1 MIAALLLA
9 ATIARAP
16 QPPETVADIRVHG
29 NASLPDEK
37 VIELAG
43 ASVGMVLQ
51 PDTLS
56 LIERRLKDSGRFDDV
71 EVRKRYRTL
80 EMDQVSLVLL
90 VHERPG
96 LTATGEPPSV
106 FRRIRNRL
114 MFLPIL
120 NYEDGYGWTYGGRT
134 SVIPAHGVRLSVPM
148 SWGATRR
155 ATLEAERA
163 FHTGPFT
170 RVFGTYGIAQRENP
184 FYHLDDT
191 RVEVS
196 GRAER
201 RLFGALVLG
210 AGAAHQDVTFGGV
223 TQPSQWTAG
232 ADVAFDTRDD
242 PAYPVDA
249 VVAGIAWDRLHTTS
263 DIDRVRYD
271 LRGFKRVFRQTVV
284 AGRAEYDTASA
295 PLPPY
300 EQWLLGGALLRGLP
314 AGTLAGDTRLAW
326 SLELRAPFSS
336 PLSAGRVGFDVF
348 LDGGVAVP
356 YGSKIGD
363 RHMERG
369 AGAGL
374 FLIVPFVKLNLD
386 VAHSLDGHGTRVH
399 FGTGF
404 TF

>member
-1 MIAALLLA
+1 MIGALVLA
-9 ATIARAP
+9 AAIAGAP
-16 QPPETVADIRVHG
+16 QPSETVAEIRVHG
-29 NASLPDEK
+29 NATIPDAK

-43 ASVGMVLQ
+43 VTMGMPLQ
-51 PDTLS
+51 PDSLS
-56 LIERRLKDSGRFDDV
+56 IIEHRLRDSGRFDEV
-71 EVRKRYRTL
+71 QVRKRYRTL
-80 EMDQVSLVLL
+80 EMDQVSIVLL

-96 LTATGEPPSV
+96 VTPSGEPPSV

-134 SVIPAHGVRLSVPM
+134 SLIPSHGVRLSVPL

-155 ATLEAERA
+155 ATLEAERT
-163 FHTGPFT
+163 FHSGPFT
-170 RVFGTYGIAQRENP
+170 RLFGTYGISQRENP
-184 FYHLDDT
+184 FFELDDR

-210 AGAAHQDVTFGGV
+210 AGAAHQDVTFGGI
-223 TQPSQWTAG
+223 TQPSQWTTG
-232 ADVAFDTRDD
+232 ADVTLDTRED

-249 VVAGIAWDRLHTTS
+249 VVAGIAWDRLHTAT

-271 LRGFKRVFRQTVV
+271 LRGYKRVFHQVVV

-300 EQWLLGGALLRGLP
+300 EAWLVGGANLRGLP
-314 AGTLAGDTRLAW
+314 AGTLAGDERLAW

-336 PLSAGRVGFDVF
+336 PLSTGRVGFDVF

-356 YGSKIGD
+356 HGLDIRD
-363 RHMERG
+363 RPMERG